1 MNDRERVAVNP
12 AHNIIMENR
21 KILHLTGVHD
31 VDRFDEET
39 IVLLTELGQLTINGL
54 GLNISHLD
62 QETGELNVNGE
73 ISELIYTE
81 TQLEKQGF
89 FSRLFR

>member
-1 MNDRERVAVNP
+1 MNDKERITARP
-12 AHNIIMENR
+12 THNIIMENR
-21 KILHLTGVHD
+21 KILHLTGVND

-39 IVLLTELGQLTINGL
+39 IVLLTELGQLTIHGL

-62 QETGELNVNGE
+62 QETGELNVDGE